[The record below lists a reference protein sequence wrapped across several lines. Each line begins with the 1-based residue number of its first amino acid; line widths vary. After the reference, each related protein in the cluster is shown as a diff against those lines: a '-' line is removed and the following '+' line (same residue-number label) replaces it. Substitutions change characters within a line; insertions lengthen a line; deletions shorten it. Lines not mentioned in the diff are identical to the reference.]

1 MRTKKIVPKTK
12 QRGRNRPTCAIMN
25 TSHRQVDPE
34 VAPPKIQSKAIQRGQ
49 TPSFN
54 KPAHEKPTLPRR
66 PRRPAPPGETSSRV
80 PSVKKRIPAFKGT
93 AGMLWE
99 DALDYIIAEDAG
111 RAEMEKSSMRRDA
124 IRGSWVGKMIQKL
137 DEDYEKEQMKTM
149 VSHLVENQVLFS
161 LVVVF
166 GQSNV

>member
-1 MRTKKIVPKTK
+1 
-12 QRGRNRPTCAIMN
+12 
-25 TSHRQVDPE
+25 
-34 VAPPKIQSKAIQRGQ
+34 
-49 TPSFN
+49 
-54 KPAHEKPTLPRR
+54 
-66 PRRPAPPGETSSRV
+66 
-80 PSVKKRIPAFKGT
+80 
-93 AGMLWE
+93 MLWE

-166 GQSNV
+166 GQSIV